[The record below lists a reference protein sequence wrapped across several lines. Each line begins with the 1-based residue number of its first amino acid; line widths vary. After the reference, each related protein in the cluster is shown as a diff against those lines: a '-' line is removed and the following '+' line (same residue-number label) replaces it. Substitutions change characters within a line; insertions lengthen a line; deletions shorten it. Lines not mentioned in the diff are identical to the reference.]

1 MAGVPVRG
9 GRFLVTGGSGFIGSH
24 LCDLLIRRGADSLA
38 VFDAKIR
45 EENLREALAS
55 GLVSVI
61 EGNIL
66 DSETLGRASE
76 GVDGVFHLATRSL
89 PECASDPRGGL
100 ETNVLGT
107 LKVAE
112 VAEEAGA
119 RKLVFSSASSVYG
132 DSAVDLDEDS
142 PLRPTSVYG
151 ATKAAAELVLRA
163 YHEQR
168 GLDYVSLRYMNVY
181 GPRQDGGLVAT
192 TLRCVATGEP
202 PLVAGDG
209 TQELDFVHVQDVA
222 AANLAAMEHTA
233 ANEVFN
239 VGSGTGAVVGDIVA
253 MLIELTGSALQPVF
267 GTGEAPVARR
277 VGSIRKAKELLE
289 WHPKWDLGSGLRQ
302 LVGETA
308 P

>member
-1 MAGVPVRG
+1 M
-9 GRFLVTGGSGFIGSH
+9 SW
-24 LCDLLIRRGADSLA
+24 
-38 VFDAKIR
+38 
-45 EENLREALAS
+45 
-55 GLVSVI
+55 
-61 EGNIL
+61 
-66 DSETLGRASE
+66 
-76 GVDGVFHLATRSL
+76 
-89 PECASDPRGGL
+89 
-100 ETNVLGT
+100 
-107 LKVAE
+107 
-112 VAEEAGA
+112 
-119 RKLVFSSASSVYG
+119 
-132 DSAVDLDEDS
+132 
-142 PLRPTSVYG
+142 
-151 ATKAAAELVLRA
+151 
-163 YHEQR
+163 
-168 GLDYVSLRYMNVY
+168 
-181 GPRQDGGLVAT
+181 
-192 TLRCVATGEP
+192 CVATGEP

-302 LVGETA
+302 LVGEMA